1 MTFLQDFFKTIFHCM
16 VGERCNVCFNDVM
29 INEALLAYLIRN
41 DLKEKVT
48 IARFCNFIHRL
59 MNPFN

>member
-1 MTFLQDFFKTIFHCM
+1 M
-16 VGERCNVCFNDVM
+16 VGERCNLCFNDVM

-48 IARFCNFIHRL
+48 IARFRNFIHRL

>member
-1 MTFLQDFFKTIFHCM
+1 M
-16 VGERCNVCFNDVM
+16 VGERCNLCFNDVM